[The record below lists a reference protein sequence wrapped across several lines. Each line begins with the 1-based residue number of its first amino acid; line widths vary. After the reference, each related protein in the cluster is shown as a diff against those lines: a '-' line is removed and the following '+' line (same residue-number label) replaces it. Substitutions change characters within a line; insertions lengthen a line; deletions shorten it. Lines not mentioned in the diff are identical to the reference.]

1 MEQGRWADRGQLLQ
15 PMPAGAESRVQAL
28 GVSRMGAVQPLP
40 GLFTFWV
47 QLRGSSWIEAREGRF
62 RLRAGEWI
70 AFERDSRPQLQADRR
85 GVCVGLALGPTVASQ
100 LIRAGCPQLYAGQ
113 GNISR
118 GDRRTLVRL
127 WRRIAAAGDA
137 VVDPGTLRPLAMHLA
152 ALQAGFAEC
161 LPRCPGRSRGR
172 KQQVFGRLQRA
183 RMYLEGNRDR
193 VVRIAELAELTAFSS
208 WYFSKTFHQ
217 VYGESPQEASARLR
231 LEHAAS
237 LLRETDMMIGEVAAA
252 CGFDNP
258 CSFARAFR
266 TRHGSSASAYRG
278 AVRAEQALAAPRG
291 EQPGLRKAA

>member
-1 MEQGRWADRGQLLQ
+1 MEQMRWADRGQLLQ
-15 PMPAGAESRVQAL
+15 PVPAGAEGRVQAM

-85 GVCVGLALGPTVASQ
+85 GVCVGLALGPSVLAQ
-100 LIRAGCPQLYAGQ
+100 LARAGGPQLYAGQ
-113 GNISR
+113 GSIAH

-127 WRRIAAAGDA
+127 WRRVSAPGAT
-137 VVDPGTLRPLAMHLA
+137 VDPAALRPLVTHIAG
-152 ALQAGFAEC
+152 LQDAFAEH

-231 LEHAAS
+231 LEHAAE

-266 TRHGSSASAYRG
+266 TRHGSSASAYRNALRNG
-278 AVRAEQALAAPRG
+278 QATAAPRQ
-291 EQPGLRKAA
+291 EQPEFRKAA